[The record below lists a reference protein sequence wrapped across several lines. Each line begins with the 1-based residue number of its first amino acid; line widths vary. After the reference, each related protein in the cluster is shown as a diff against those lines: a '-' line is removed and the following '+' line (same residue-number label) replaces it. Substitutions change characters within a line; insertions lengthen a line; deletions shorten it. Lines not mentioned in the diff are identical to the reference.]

1 MVQQKSSQKREWKPS
16 SKDNSMKK
24 TKEAKRRENKKWTW
38 NEDLWTHQVYC
49 QHQLM
54 SKPTKKSVFFR
65 IKMERVSIFFF
76 FLFSAFCYLSILS
89 FFCLLLFFLL
99 HFATYILRKLV
110 SLFLSLSTFQVINMG
125 FLNEMWY
132 KGLIQKILGCGDFY
146 FYFLFFSDEKA
157 TLYNILILLGALG
170 SGLNG
175 L

>member
-1 MVQQKSSQKREWKPS
+1 MNTPS
-16 SKDNSMKK
+16 LLPTSID
-24 TKEAKRRENKKWTW
+24 
-38 NEDLWTHQVYC
+38 
-49 QHQLM
+49 
-54 SKPTKKSVFFR
+54 KPTKKSVFFR
-65 IKMERVSIFFF
+65 IKMERVSVFFF

-99 HFATYILRKLV
+99 HFATCILRKLV

>member
-1 MVQQKSSQKREWKPS
+1 MNTPS
-16 SKDNSMKK
+16 LLPTSID
-24 TKEAKRRENKKWTW
+24 
-38 NEDLWTHQVYC
+38 
-49 QHQLM
+49 
-54 SKPTKKSVFFR
+54 KPTKKSVFFR

-99 HFATYILRKLV
+99 HFATYIFRKLV

-157 TLYNILILLGALG
+157 TLYNILVLLTALLQVG
-170 SGLNG
+170 GLRRWPRWPIG
-175 L
+175 LAGPIYQLCWIVSLGLGL